1 MPAQKSRV
9 AENTDLST
17 AYMDLGNR
25 RFCNGGCI
33 LDTNTRT
40 TLVKGSPQMTDGH
53 LHTDSTE
60 LVTHLKELTTAL
72 TAVHEDLYW
81 LAMQP
86 PNANDKPAVPA
97 AELNVDL
104 LSDLKSA
111 VDDMRLL
118 LWQYIETASEVNPER
133 MQEGLDSQR
142 LHRVTKFLQLL
153 RKRLAPSANDQP
165 VSFIERINA
174 AVTERLGGNKAA

>member
-1 MPAQKSRV
+1 MP
-9 AENTDLST
+9 D
-17 AYMDLGNR
+17 R
-25 RFCNGGCI
+25 R
-33 LDTNTRT
+33 
-40 TLVKGSPQMTDGH
+40 

-60 LVTHLKELTTAL
+60 LVSHLKELTTAL

-81 LAMQP
+81 LAMQA

-97 AELNVDL
+97 AELNVDM

-118 LWQYIETASEVNPER
+118 LWQYIETASEVNPQHVQER
-133 MQEGLDSQR
+133 MDSQR

-153 RKRLAPSANDQP
+153 RKRLSPVSVDEQP

-174 AVTERLGGNKAA
+174 TVSQHLSRDKAA

>member
-1 MPAQKSRV
+1 MP
-9 AENTDLST
+9 D
-17 AYMDLGNR
+17 R
-25 RFCNGGCI
+25 R
-33 LDTNTRT
+33 
-40 TLVKGSPQMTDGH
+40 

-60 LVTHLKELTTAL
+60 LVSHLKELTTAL

-104 LSDLKSA
+104 LSELKSA

-118 LWQYIETASEVNPER
+118 LWQYIETASEVNPQQVQER
-133 MQEGLDSQR
+133 MDSQR

-153 RKRLAPSANDQP
+153 RKRLAPASDEQP

-174 AVTERLGGNKAA
+174 AVTQSLGRDKAA

>member
-1 MPAQKSRV
+1 MTESR
-9 AENTDLST
+9 
-17 AYMDLGNR
+17 
-25 RFCNGGCI
+25 
-33 LDTNTRT
+33 
-40 TLVKGSPQMTDGH
+40 

-60 LVTHLKELTTAL
+60 LVSHLKELTTAL

-81 LAMQP
+81 LAMQA

-97 AELNVDL
+97 ADLNVDML
-104 LSDLKSA
+104 TELKSA

-118 LWQYIETASEVNPER
+118 LWQYIETASELDPQRVQDG
-133 MQEGLDSQR
+133 MDSQR

-153 RKRLAPSANDQP
+153 RKRLAPSSNEQPVNEQP

-174 AVTERLGGNKAA
+174 AVTESLGRDKAA

>member
-1 MPAQKSRV
+1 MP
-9 AENTDLST
+9 D
-17 AYMDLGNR
+17 R
-25 RFCNGGCI
+25 R
-33 LDTNTRT
+33 
-40 TLVKGSPQMTDGH
+40 

-60 LVTHLKELTTAL
+60 LVSHLKELTTAL

-104 LSDLKSA
+104 LSELKSA

-118 LWQYIETASEVNPER
+118 LWQYIETASEVNPQQVQER
-133 MQEGLDSQR
+133 MDSQR

-153 RKRLAPSANDQP
+153 RKRLAPVSDEQP

-174 AVTERLGGNKAA
+174 AVTQSLGRDKAA

>member
-1 MPAQKSRV
+1 MP
-9 AENTDLST
+9 D
-17 AYMDLGNR
+17 R
-25 RFCNGGCI
+25 R
-33 LDTNTRT
+33 
-40 TLVKGSPQMTDGH
+40 

-60 LVTHLKELTTAL
+60 LVSHLKELTTAL

-118 LWQYIETASEVNPER
+118 LWQYIETATEVNPQHVQER
-133 MQEGLDSQR
+133 MDSQR

-153 RKRLAPSANDQP
+153 RKRLAPTSDEQP

-174 AVTERLGGNKAA
+174 AVTQSLGRDKAA

>member
-1 MPAQKSRV
+1 MQ
-9 AENTDLST
+9 E
-17 AYMDLGNR
+17 R
-25 RFCNGGCI
+25 R
-33 LDTNTRT
+33 
-40 TLVKGSPQMTDGH
+40 
-53 LHTDSTE
+53 LHTDSNE
-60 LVTHLKELTTAL
+60 LVSHLKELTTAL

-97 AELNVDL
+97 AEINVDL
-104 LSDLKSA
+104 LSELKSA

-118 LWQYIETASEVNPER
+118 LWQYIETASEVNPQQMQER
-133 MQEGLDSQR
+133 MDSQR

-153 RKRLAPSANDQP
+153 RKRLAPVSAEEQP

-174 AVTERLGGNKAA
+174 AVTQSLGRNKAA